1 MYYEFCIN
9 FSPVATTYLP
19 SVSFAFAVPRVGSI
33 FETINQNQPSNSQS

>member
-9 FSPVATTYLP
+9 FSPVATMYSP
-19 SVSFAFAVPRVGSI
+19 SVSVALAVPRVGSI